1 MASLFIKN
9 PATADRVERLAKQ
22 LGSSKTALIDR
33 ALDALE
39 KSGPAPTGDADT
51 PPDDAVEWIKW
62 HRARNPLPP
71 RIGEADKAFFDRMWG
86 EPD

>member
-9 PATADRVERLAKQ
+9 PMIAGRVERLAKQ
-22 LGSSKTALIDR
+22 HGTSKTALIDR

-39 KSGPAPTGDADT
+39 RIEPAAFADPDM
-51 PPDDAVEWIKW
+51 PPDDPLEWMKW

-71 RIGEADKAFFDRMWG
+71 KVREAGKAFFDRMWG